1 MNETPHAFAIGDD
14 VISVGCIVAPPT
26 EPHGVRLEIPLA
38 CRGTVV
44 DVRPYDYPKPY
55 VVDFEVPE
63 AGGVVVEVE
72 VTGDQIAKVASPDKP
87 DAEQLERLVRTP
99 PHKLRALLHEPS
111 TSHPHHSCRFW
122 HTVHKLLFL
131 SCGVLALM
139 RNPVTV
145 LMVAGLLLV
154 LMYGHHF
161 ALHGRLAWRPDVL
174 QPDVPD
180 DGERLEVNTALVQNA
195 WVADLIL
202 AALLFAVAIHNF
214 VNLGRQTPESAVVS
228 IVLAASSLVSFLVY
242 LSVHERAVRV
252 VPDI

>member
-145 LMVAGLLLV
+145 LMAARRAPARCSRRRRAPRSEYGAGS
-154 LMYGHHF
+154 
-161 ALHGRLAWRPDVL
+161 
-174 QPDVPD
+174 
-180 DGERLEVNTALVQNA
+180 ERLGCRSDPRRTALRGGDPQ
-195 WVADLIL
+195 L
-202 AALLFAVAIHNF
+202 
-214 VNLGRQTPESAVVS
+214 RQPGTSDA
-228 IVLAASSLVSFLVY
+228 
-242 LSVHERAVRV
+242 
-252 VPDI
+252 